1 MLPNHGKKSSV
12 DWESRKWPLQVTP
25 NSPLVKIL
33 LVASVGSLL
42 GPKIRKM
49 NSPTE
54 RWAIFLNGKVI
65 PIEDRMTEGIQRD
78 PTDIMGWYEEEAL
91 VAWKNIFPLTEMSA

>member
-54 RWAIFLNGKVI
+54 RWAIFLKGKVI
-65 PIEDRMTEGIQRD
+65 PIRDKTIERIQRD
-78 PTDIMGWYEEEAL
+78 LTDIMGWYEEEAL
-91 VAWKNIFPLTEMSA
+91 VAWKKIFALIKVSA